1 MPTVLVIDDEPAILE
16 IVQRFLER
24 DGFNVLTANDGLTGL
39 TAQVFSFLTFSQD
52 AIQLGSQVVP

>member
-24 DGFNVLTANDGLTGL
+24 DGFNVLIANDGL
-39 TAQVFSFLTFSQD
+39 TAQVFSFVTFSQD